1 MKAILDSLG
10 LAAVNPGTWH
20 GAKSFEDSSASLI
33 ESVNP
38 ATGDVIAS
46 VRSTTSTE
54 YDALIAEAQG
64 SFETWRTIPAPVR
77 GNAVRLIG
85 DALRDNKD
93 ALGSLVTLEMG
104 KIKAEGDGEVQEM
117 IDIADF
123 AVGQS
128 RMMYGNTMHSE
139 RPQHRM
145 YEQWHPLGIV
155 GTISAFNGQSRMM
168 YGNTMHSE
176 RPQHRMYEQWHPL
189 GIVGTISA
197 FNFPVAVYSWNALI
211 AAICGNINV
220 WKPSPKAALCGVA
233 VQKIVNSALAELDL
247 PPVFFQFNDG
257 SNELAQT
264 FVDDERVNLVSFTG
278 SCAVGK
284 KVGERV
290 TTRMGKVL
298 LELGGNNAIIVD
310 EEANLDL
317 AIPAIVFGSVG
328 TAGQRCTTTRRV
340 LVHESRFEELKNT
353 LVKAYSQVKIGDP
366 LDENTLM
373 GPLIDDS
380 AIARVE
386 AACAAVRESGGEVL
400 CGGERI
406 DGPGHFITPAIA
418 VAKNDWD
425 IVQTETFGP
434 ILYLI
439 PYSTL
444 DEALAMQN
452 GVVQGLSSAIFTDN
466 LQKAE
471 YFLSHAGS
479 DCGIAN
485 VNIGTSGAEIGGA
498 FGGEKETGGGREAG
512 SDSWKAYMRRQTNT
526 INWSTELPL
535 AQGIS
540 FDL

>member
-1 MKAILDSLG
+1 MKSILDNLG
-10 LAAVNPGTWH
+10 LDAINPGTWH
-20 GAKSFEDSSASLI
+20 GSESFEDSSAGLF
-33 ESVNP
+33 ESINP
-38 ATGDVIAS
+38 ASGEIIAS
-46 VRSTTSTE
+46 VRNTSAAE
-54 YDALIAEAQG
+54 YDALIKTAQE
-64 SFETWRTIPAPVR
+64 SFQTWRMLPAPVR

-85 DALRDNKD
+85 NALRDNKD
-93 ALGSLVTLEMG
+93 ALGSLVTLENG

-128 RMMYGNTMHSE
+128 RMLYGNTMHSE
-139 RPQHRM
+139 RPLHRM
-145 YEQWHPLGIV
+145 YEQWHPLGV
-155 GTISAFNGQSRMM
+155 
-168 YGNTMHSE
+168 
-176 RPQHRMYEQWHPL
+176 
-189 GIVGTISA
+189 VGTISA

-211 AAICGNINV
+211 AAICGNVNV
-220 WKPSPKAALCGVA
+220 WKPSQKTALCGVA
-233 VQKIVNSALAELDL
+233 VQKIINEALASEDL
-247 PPVFFQFNDG
+247 PPVFFLFND
-257 SNELAQT
+257 SKHELART
-264 FVDDERVNLVSFTG
+264 FVDDKRVNLVSFTG
-278 SCAVGK
+278 STGVGK

-290 TTRMGKVL
+290 AARMGRVL

-317 AIPAIVFGSVG
+317 AVPSIVFGSVG

-340 LVHESRFEELKNT
+340 LVHESRFDELKNT
-353 LVKAYSQVKIGDP
+353 LVNAYGQVRIGDP
-366 LDENTLM
+366 LDDSTLM
-373 GPLIDDS
+373 GPLIDES
-380 AIARVE
+380 AVESVE
-386 AACAAVRESGGEVL
+386 AACDAVRESGGEIL

-406 DGPGHFITPAIA
+406 DGPGNYITPAIA
-418 VAKNDWD
+418 VAKNEWN
-425 IVQTETFGP
+425 IVQTETFAP

-439 PYSTL
+439 PFSTL
-444 DEALAMQN
+444 DEAIEMQN

-471 YFLSHAGS
+471 YFLSQGGS

-535 AQGIS
+535 AQGLS
-540 FDL
+540 FDV